1 MPLQMVGMG
10 FVMGKKEKLTKKT
23 PEVFASRRFFFWSEL
38 VVQAAVTFA
47 VTAMLSIFVISMVN
61 DALALYKD
69 GHTVKVSAS
78 SAAELSERL
87 GEERIVDHPWLFSL
101 YARLKGVDVIEKRE
115 EVSVSSDMD
124 YRQLLLAFTSD
135 PKSSVVRITVP
146 DGATTDEIIELF
158 VSNGLGSREGFA
170 EVINNYP
177 FEYGFIDELPSGNG
191 RRYRL
196 DGYLYPDTYDFY
208 TGRSEAYYIY
218 KLLDR
223 FVAVTESLRSGMS
236 TLDFDGIIT
245 VASMIQ
251 SSTSRVGQYEYL
263 ARVFYNRLNDIENY
277 PYLDCPAASVYGM
290 NGRGGVYKGVAADEV
305 VDADTPYNTFK
316 NKGLPPGAICNPSI
330 SAIVCALRPAN
341 ASYKYFVT
349 SGSGEAIL
357 ASSKR
362 EHQKNCLSVT
372 ENQG

>member
-1 MPLQMVGMG
+1 
-10 FVMGKKEKLTKKT
+10 MGKKEKLTKKT

-38 VVQAAVTFA
+38 VVQVAVTFA

-61 DALALYKD
+61 DALALCKD
-69 GHTVKVSAS
+69 GRAVKVSAS
-78 SAAELSERL
+78 SRAELSEKL

-101 YARLKGVDVIEKRE
+101 YAKLKGVDVIEKRE

-146 DGATTDEIIELF
+146 EGATTDEIIELF
-158 VSNGLGSREGFA
+158 VSNGLGSREGFVD
-170 EVINNYP
+170 VIDNYP
-177 FEYGFIDELPSGNG
+177 FEYDFVGELHGGNG
-191 RRYRL
+191 RKYRL

-236 TLDFDGIIT
+236 TADFDGIVT

-290 NGRGGVYKGVAADEV
+290 NGTGGVYKGVATDEV
-305 VDADTPYNTFK
+305 VNADTPYNTFK
-316 NKGLPPGAICNPSI
+316 NEGLPPGAICNPSV

-349 SGSGEAIL
+349 GGSGEAIF

-372 ENQG
+372 GD